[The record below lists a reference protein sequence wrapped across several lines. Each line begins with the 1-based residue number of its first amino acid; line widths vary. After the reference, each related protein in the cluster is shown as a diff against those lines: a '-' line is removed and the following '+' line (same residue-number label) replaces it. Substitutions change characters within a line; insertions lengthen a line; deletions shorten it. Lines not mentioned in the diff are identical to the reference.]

1 MLNKNKQNNQDIYHL
16 FVMDIKDWVGQYL
29 AKYWVDNPLKYFFL
43 MNYYKMMFLEHFST
57 MSINVLHEVDI
68 ILDTI
73 NRRGIKRI
81 KVLDMFHQWNIK
93 SLVKYVNKWCY
104 IDCTH

>member
-1 MLNKNKQNNQDIYHL
+1 
-16 FVMDIKDWVGQYL
+16 
-29 AKYWVDNPLKYFFL
+29 

-93 SLVKYVNKWCY
+93 SLV
-104 IDCTH
+104 